1 MNFTI
6 RNRLAQRYA
15 EALRSFI
22 KDEKDL
28 VKVNETYQL
37 LAYIFKKEPGFL
49 TFLKNP
55 VIPFE
60 QKKKL
65 LNIILEA
72 TNSPEYLKKF
82 GDFLIK
88 HNRAEIITEISK
100 VFAEKID
107 PWLNRIEVEVTTA
120 TQLPEESEKS
130 LIKTLEQFTEKRVRL
145 VKHINPNILGGI
157 IVHFYGFSFDFSY
170 RTQLEKLKEE
180 IMKKELYIDVLQST
194 D

>member
-1 MNFTI
+1 MNIII

-15 EALRSFI
+15 EALKSFI

-28 VKVNETYQL
+28 MKINEIYQILAHL
-37 LAYIFKKEPGFL
+37 LKNEPRFL
-49 TFLKNP
+49 TFLTNP

-60 QKKKL
+60 QKKKI
-65 LNIILEA
+65 LNQIFEI
-72 TNSPEYLKKF
+72 TDSPEYFKNF
-82 GDFLIK
+82 SNFLIK
-88 HNRAEIITEISK
+88 HNRAGIIREISK
-100 VFAEKID
+100 VFSEKID

-130 LIKTLEQFTEKRVRL
+130 LIKTLERFTEKKVRL
-145 VKHINPNILGGI
+145 VKHINPGILGGI
-157 IVHFYGFSFDFSY
+157 IVNFYGFSFDFSY

-180 IMKKELYIDVLQST
+180 ILKKEIIINGIQSA